1 MFSLCTGLCKFCSPS
16 SLQVL
21 AEGQPRLDGRDPV
34 WAVPGENILPWGL
47 SSKQGMM
54 LFTTLSR
61 SQREGGPEGRGWGPG
76 DPLGDAGGWDEGMR
90 RGRRM
95 RTRREGRSQWKRPK
109 RRSGGLPVARGKTG
123 VESDRPL
130 VPWSRAAAPWGAP
143 VTPHRP
149 PGGPA
154 AGATSHPEADGS
166 LRTASRVQRCEL
178 LICRPGLCFKHQR
191 CVRPLMLL
199 GPVHRGNVSEMHV
212 ARTPN
217 APRILRR
224 VRCHCSAP
232 LLCGHLSVRL
242 LTHRPG
248 SGRQLSRG
256 LPRVWAAA
264 AVFLRL
270 STEKAF
276 RNGDPVPGP
285 ANCGVWAL
293 EDLPPC
299 PLNPVFMRVWGQ
311 PRGTRSCFWLPH
323 WSGSWA
329 GAPLV
334 WVVGRCKGPGATARL
349 RV

>member
-1 MFSLCTGLCKFCSPS
+1 MAGHSGNVERGEVAAFLLPQGKRVWSPTGPWSP
-16 SLQVL
+16 
-21 AEGQPRLDGRDPV
+21 
-34 WAVPGENILPWGL
+34 
-47 SSKQGMM
+47 
-54 LFTTLSR
+54 
-61 SQREGGPEGRGWGPG
+61 GPG
-76 DPLGDAGGWDEGMR
+76 
-90 RGRRM
+90 
-95 RTRREGRSQWKRPK
+95 Q
-109 RRSGGLPVARGKTG
+109 
-123 VESDRPL
+123 
-130 VPWSRAAAPWGAP
+130 
-143 VTPHRP
+143 RP
-149 PGGPA
+149 PGEPQSRPIVPLEAPLQGPLL
-154 AGATSHPEADGS
+154 TREADGS

-178 LICRPGLCFKHQR
+178 RICRPGLCFKHQR
-191 CVRPLMLL
+191 CVRPLVLL

-242 LTHRPG
+242 LTHQPG

-323 WSGSWA
+323 WSGSW
-329 GAPLV
+329 
-334 WVVGRCKGPGATARL
+334 
-349 RV
+349 